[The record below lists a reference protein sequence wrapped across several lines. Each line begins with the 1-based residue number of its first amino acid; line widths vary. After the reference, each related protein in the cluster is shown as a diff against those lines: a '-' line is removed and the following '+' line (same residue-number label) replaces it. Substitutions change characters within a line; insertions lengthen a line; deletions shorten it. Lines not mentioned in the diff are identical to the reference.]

1 MVYLKEDLKEL
12 VKVVVFQTNQFS
24 RFYLDHVDDSIWSV
38 LRINPE
44 PTLHPSGATITS
56 TTNPEDSVWRQDLSY
71 IKSSFSAKRLSLE
84 QWEEGSDNIFE
95 AGNSTILNSFKDYA
109 YLNYTDYRSTGYNAP
124 GPEIEVRPELVNKFL
139 GGTYLKYPNP
149 IQNITDTIELA

>member
-1 MVYLKEDLKEL
+1 MISVQTVVTRMESVLDAEDSDRYTFERDFRTAINSSVEWLQSVFNRAFADKKLTEEDLKEL

-56 TTNPEDSVWRQDLSY
+56 TTPTSTTVSP
-71 IKSSFSAKRLSLE
+71 SSIRATARTCGSKR
-84 QWEEGSDNIFE
+84 
-95 AGNSTILNSFKDYA
+95 
-109 YLNYTDYRSTGYNAP
+109 R
-124 GPEIEVRPELVNKFL
+124 
-139 GGTYLKYPNP
+139 
-149 IQNITDTIELA
+149 